1 MKKRNYS
8 HNKSVQR
15 VKHERDPIPWRYC
28 LLTLICGLFLVVGF
42 FFAARQHFA
51 AIDFGIKNSKLR
63 KQLDDLEDEKRRLV
77 LAKEFAVSPTE
88 IIKAAKKIGFSQT
101 TASLLPFNGQTSKNE
116 NVSIPKPIIK
126 PDEKASPNVQSFS
139 GKPIKTEVSAVK
151 TVKNNKPEK
160 EINETKTP
168 DRTTDKKGQN
178 LR

>member
-8 HNKSVQR
+8 QNKSVQK

-63 KQLDDLEDEKRRLV
+63 KQLDDLEDEKRRLL

-88 IIKAAKKIGFSQT
+88 IIKAAKKIGFTQT
-101 TASLLPFNGQTSKNE
+101 TSNLLPFGGQTSKVE
-116 NVSIPKPIIK
+116 NNSVPKPITK
-126 PDEKASPNVQSFS
+126 PNEKSSQNVRSFS
-139 GKPIKTEVSAVK
+139 EKPIKTEASAVK
-151 TVKNNKPEK
+151 ILKNNKSEK
-160 EINETKTP
+160 EADEPKTTA
-168 DRTTDKKGQN
+168 RTTDKKGQN